1 MLYFVSECLVYHVLL
16 RELVTDNLLVKFL
29 VGGGLLLSEGQLL
42 VILLGLELLRV
53 GQVGLQDGRQG
64 VELSAGR
71 ASSDRRE
78 EQVDGSIGGVA
89 VST

>member
-1 MLYFVSECLVYHVLL
+1 MLYFVSESLVYHVLL
-16 RELVTDNLLVKFL
+16 RELVTDNLLVMFFIGCGLFL
-29 VGGGLLLSEGQLL
+29 GEGQLL
-42 VILLGLELLRV
+42 VILLGLELV
-53 GQVGLQDGRQG
+53 GVGEVGLQDGRQG

-78 EQVDGSIGGVA
+78 EQVDGSIGGVT